1 MAYCYDNLK
10 LEKGMYHEAG
20 RSFTQVLE
28 SRDPSEQYR
37 GTALEGLD
45 AFQRQLK
52 RFDIKVK
59 GTGSDVVE
67 KFFRTADS
75 AVLFPEYIARSV
87 RQGMEEADL
96 LPQLTAAV
104 TRFDGMDYRSITS
117 EAGGEEKELRRVD
130 EGTEIPSTT
139 VKVQENLVKLNKR
152 GRMLVASYEAVRC
165 QKLDLFSVTLRQIGA
180 YIQTMHLKDAVE
192 VLVKGDGNNNAAASF
207 TIGDSPLSGT
217 AGTLTYQ
224 QLVEFWAQFEPYEL
238 NCFLM
243 NTGTMVKMLGLSEF
257 QNPLTGLNF
266 QGTGA
271 LSTPLGAELLKAN
284 CVDAGK
290 IIGLDRRYA
299 LEMVQAGDVSV
310 EYDKLIDRQLERAAI
325 TSISG
330 FGKIMPEASKVLVI
344 G

>member
-1 MAYCYDNLK
+1 MGFDHVK
-10 LEKGMYHEAG
+10 LEKGMYRESG
-20 RSFTQVLE
+20 KTFTQVLE
-28 SRDPSEQYR
+28 SLDPSENYR
-37 GTALEGLD
+37 GTALEGTD

-52 RFDIKVK
+52 RFDIHAK
-59 GTGSDVVE
+59 GAYSDPVE
-67 KFFRTADS
+67 KFFRTMDS
-75 AVLFPEYIARSV
+75 SVLFPEYIARAV
-87 RQGMEEADL
+87 KQGVEENNV
-96 LPQLTAAV
+96 LPKITASTTSIDA
-104 TRFDGMDYRSITS
+104 MDYRSVYSVPS
-117 EAGGEEKELRRVD
+117 EQDKMLMQVA
-130 EGTEIPSTT
+130 EGASIPATQ
-139 VKVQENLVKLNKR
+139 VKTKDNLVKLNKR
-152 GRMLVASYEAVRC
+152 GRMLVASYEAIRF

-180 YIQTMHLKDAVE
+180 YIQTMHLKDAVD
-192 VLVKGDGNNNAAASF
+192 VLVNGDGNNNAASTF
-207 TIGDSPLSGT
+207 TIGTSPLTGK

-243 NTGTMVKMLGLSEF
+243 NTDAMVKMLGLSEF

-271 LSTPLGAELLKAN
+271 LSTPLGAELLRAS

-299 LEMVQAGDVSV
+299 LEMVQAGDVTV